1 LLTGIAMQSWWRQAW
16 AALGDEFSDVPDA
29 AELTRLLVRLTA
41 AAVLGGIIGYERKQ
55 AGKDAGLRTHILVAA
70 GSSLFVVVP
79 QLAGMAMSD
88 LSRVLQG
95 LVAGVGFVGGG
106 AILKSQEEKR
116 VHGMTSAAG
125 IWMVA
130 AIGVAAGLGR
140 IASAMIATAFAYV
153 VLSLLSRW
161 ERRLDGNRDFVV
173 VQR

>member
-1 LLTGIAMQSWWRQAW
+1 MQSWWRQAW
-16 AALGDEFSDVPDA
+16 SALGDEFSDVPDA
-29 AELTRLLVRLTA
+29 GELTRLLVRLIA
-41 AAVLGGIIGYERKQ
+41 AAVLGGIIGYEREQ

-70 GSSLFVVVP
+70 GSCLFVVVP

-106 AILKSQEEKR
+106 AILKSPEEKR

-140 IASAMIATAFAYV
+140 IASAMIATLFAYV

-161 ERRLDGNRDFVV
+161 ERRLDGRRDSVV